1 MYFTFACSMIFVP
14 ASIRT
19 FSFASESF
27 QKPSSTSFGTSC
39 ADAAVTIVISAK
51 EMDFKLQPYFKFITQ
66 ARVFC
71 ILIWWLCWSMDSFF
85 NIKIFLFM
93 NRL

>member
-1 MYFTFACSMIFVP
+1 MIFVP

-39 ADAAVTIVISAK
+39 ADAAATIVISAK
-51 EMDFKLQPYFKFITQ
+51 EMKFNVQLQANFKFITH
-66 ARVFC
+66 ARTV
-71 ILIWWLCWSMDSFF
+71 SYHHD
-85 NIKIFLFM
+85 
-93 NRL
+93 

>member
-1 MYFTFACSMIFVP
+1 MKEEDGYEALNELQNDSLLQILILFDWLLRQLGICMYFTFACSMIFVP

-27 QKPSSTSFGTSC
+27 QKPSRTSFGTSC

-51 EMDFKLQPYFKFITQ
+51 EMDFN
-66 ARVFC
+66 
-71 ILIWWLCWSMDSFF
+71 LIS
-85 NIKIFLFM
+85 I
-93 NRL
+93 

>member
-1 MYFTFACSMIFVP
+1 MKEEDGYEALNGTQNDSLSQIQILSDLKGIRHMYFTFACSIIFVP

-27 QKPSSTSFGTSC
+27 QKPSRTSFGTSC

-51 EMDFKLQPYFKFITQ
+51 EMDFN
-66 ARVFC
+66 
-71 ILIWWLCWSMDSFF
+71 LISSS
-85 NIKIFLFM
+85 
-93 NRL
+93 

>member
-1 MYFTFACSMIFVP
+1 MIFVP

-39 ADAAVTIVISAK
+39 ADAAATIVISAK
-51 EMDFKLQPYFKFITQ
+51 EIEFKL
-66 ARVFC
+66 
-71 ILIWWLCWSMDSFF
+71 F
-85 NIKIFLFM
+85 NPISSS
-93 NRL
+93 